1 MKTLNFLSAGDNAP
15 LADGGLQ
22 FSRTMLAEKIE
33 KHDFFER
40 LFKIDEGVLERI
52 EASMRKNG
60 FDNSQP
66 LHIWHTAD
74 KDGTE
79 HWYLIDGY
87 TRFTACKKACIT
99 RIPVTVHE
107 DFIDFNAAYK
117 YVLSLQ
123 VNRRNLT
130 SDEFMKNVAIMLG
143 SDEVKNFEGDKA
155 QMIAETLGVSKRT
168 AQRAISLEKNAND
181 NLLESVEKGELS
193 VNQAYNKMQGERT
206 ESDKRTVKKSLLSEK
221 MTEKEKSYKYTE
233 TELLKIIHIAIEKA
247 NEGLSEAEI
256 IEKIKKL
263 NEVNENG
270 I

>member
-22 FSRTMLAEKIE
+22 FSKTMLAEKIE

-52 EASMRKNG
+52 VVSMRKNG

-66 LHIWHTAD
+66 LHIWHTED
-74 KDGTE
+74 KGGAE

-87 TRFTACKKACIT
+87 TRFTACKKAGIT

-107 DFIDFNAAYK
+107 DFGDFNSAYK

-130 SDEFMKNVAIMLG
+130 GDELMKNVAIMLG
-143 SDEVKNFEGDKA
+143 SDEVKKFEGDKA

-168 AQRAISLEKNAND
+168 AQRAISLEKNAD
-181 NLLESVEKGELS
+181 DALLESIGKGELS
-193 VNQAYNKMQGERT
+193 VNQAYNKMQDERT
-206 ESDKRTVKKSLLSEK
+206 DFDKRTVKKAMLSEK
-221 MTEKEKSYKYTE
+221 ETKKEKTYKYTE

-247 NEGLSEAEI
+247 NEGLSDVEI